1 MRYALGVAAVALAG
15 FWLYRQLAFSRVQT
29 TLDSWK
35 VLLADS
41 KIPPPRRRFD

>member
-1 MRYALGVAAVALAG
+1 MRYALGFAVVALSG
-15 FWLYRQLAFSRVQT
+15 FWLYRQLAFSRVHT

-41 KIPPPRRRFD
+41 KIPPPRKRF